1 VDRDDRQ
8 KDKAKIKSLG
18 LPMGQQRKRVER
30 QLDGCQGDG
39 PVVANGC
46 IFCRDKSKQ
55 CKTKRGTPRLPVVL
69 VLMSLFVVKGETMGN
84 MSYCRFENTA
94 LDMQECADALEAMME
109 GEDDCL
115 SERERRGLKIML
127 EIMGNIIANVAD
139 HLNVDYEKVLD
150 EMMDNPDRLEEQLNE
165 TFTGIYQEDDCDE

>member
-1 VDRDDRQ
+1 
-8 KDKAKIKSLG
+8 
-18 LPMGQQRKRVER
+18 
-30 QLDGCQGDG
+30 
-39 PVVANGC
+39 
-46 IFCRDKSKQ
+46 
-55 CKTKRGTPRLPVVL
+55 VVL